1 MSLPMFGTLKWLSE
15 AVVNNYDNGTLV
27 NSEIFLGPSYSGQGR
42 GPADFVH
49 IKSLSTSVKDS

>member
-1 MSLPMFGTLKWLSE
+1 MFGTLKWLSE

-42 GPADFVH
+42 GPADFIH